1 VQKVL
6 MVLLATIAVVEL
18 IVVIALAAVL
28 FMFGTTASIAFGAGM
43 LVVTAVAGALTLRGL
58 RPRR

>member
-1 VQKVL
+1 
-6 MVLLATIAVVEL
+6 VEL

-43 LVVTAVAGALTLRGL
+43 LVVTAVAGLLTLRAL
-58 RPRR
+58 RPRG